1 MQGPVD
7 PSYGGPGSGSI
18 NQILPLPLDGGVVN
32 WEVHIVAED
41 SVTIPFPV
49 RMPVKELLADVL
61 NATGVGTL
69 VLDGDLNIRWFTSA
83 FQGLF
88 RLRRG
93 DIGRPLAELAP
104 LSADPDLL
112 DEALAVL
119 AGASLSEREVAT
131 KAGRWFSRR
140 IQPCLTEGGQID
152 GVVISFVDITE
163 QRETYAALQAA
174 EHRAQ
179 QATAAKSRFLAVA
192 SHDLR
197 QPLQTMVIL
206 QGLLAASVT
215 GAKAKDLV
223 GRMAETL
230 SAMSRMLDVLLDIK
244 QIEAGVVKPNL
255 RDFPIMVVLQ
265 DLFNEFST
273 AATSRGV
280 DLRIVRSSLMVRSDP
295 VLLEQMLRNLVS
307 NALKYAPGGRVLIGC
322 QRCGEEVVI
331 RVEDTGIGIPAE
343 EMAAIFDEYYQISA
357 DAPGM
362 GQGMG
367 LGLNIVQRLGAILG
381 HRVSAKSELGK
392 GASFA
397 IRLPKGAEVAGVDVP
412 APMPKRV
419 VEQETLPR
427 TARIL
432 VVEDDVAVGGLL
444 HLLLTGE
451 GYHVSLVETAQ
462 AALALVAAGQMP
474 ELLLSDYNLPGGMDG
489 LALARALRVRGPLP
503 AIVLSGDIS
512 AEAILR
518 IAKEDVL
525 HLAKPVT
532 VGRLTAAI
540 SSLLPLSALVP
551 ADKPVLAERA
561 EVDAEA
567 SAMVHI
573 VDDDD
578 GFREILRLMLE
589 GDGNVVADHA
599 SCEAFLAGFDA
610 EMTGCLLLDAYL
622 PGMDGLALLEHLQG
636 LGSRMPVIMI
646 TGQSDVAVA
655 VAAMKAGAADFLEKP
670 VSAADIRAR
679 IARVMAVEKP
689 IAAAPTADLTP
700 RQTAVLEGVMAGKA
714 SKVIAFDL
722 GISQRTVES
731 HRAAIMSRMDARSVP
746 ELVRR
751 VLGVQ

>member
-1 MQGPVD
+1 VQRQHLIYGPKNGVA
-7 PSYGGPGSGSI
+7 YGE
-18 NQILPLPLDGGVVN
+18 NVM
-32 WEVHIVAED
+32 AEG
-41 SVTIPFPV
+41 SVTIPFPAPFPV
-49 RMPVKELLADVL
+49 RTPVKELLADVL
-61 NATGVGTL
+61 NATGIGTL

-88 RLRRG
+88 RLRIG

-112 DEALAVL
+112 DAALAVL
-119 AGASLSEREVAT
+119 TGALLSEREVAT
-131 KAGRWFSRR
+131 NAGRWFSRR
-140 IQPCLTEGGQID
+140 IQPCLTEDGQIE

-163 QRETYAALQAA
+163 QRKNYAALEAA
-174 EHRAQ
+174 EHCAQ

-206 QGLLAASVT
+206 QGLLAGSVT

-230 SAMSRMLDVLLDIK
+230 GGMSRMLDVLLDIK

-265 DLFNEFST
+265 DLFDEFST

-280 DLRIVRSSLMVRSDP
+280 ELRIVRSSLIVRSDP

-322 QRCGEEVVI
+322 QRRGDEVVI
-331 RVEDTGIGIPAE
+331 RVDDTGIGIPAGE
-343 EMAAIFDEYYQISA
+343 IAAIFDEYYQINA
-357 DAPGM
+357 DAPGL

-381 HRVSAKSELGK
+381 HGVSAKSALGM

-397 IRLPKGAEVAGVDVP
+397 IRLPLGLEVAAVEAPIPVPKWGVD
-412 APMPKRV
+412 RV
-419 VEQETLPR
+419 LALQK
-427 TARIL
+427 AHIL
-432 VVEDDVAVGGLL
+432 VVEDDIEVGSLL

-451 GYHVSLVETAQ
+451 GHEVTLVETAQ
-462 AALALVAAGQMP
+462 AAVARVASGLVP
-474 ELLLSDYNLPGGMDG
+474 DLLVSDYNLPGGMDG
-489 LALARALRVRGPLP
+489 LALTRALRVSGPLP

-512 AEAILR
+512 AQAIRR
-518 IAKEDVL
+518 IAGEDVL

-532 VGRLTAAI
+532 VGRLDAAI
-540 SSLLPLSALVP
+540 ASLLAV
-551 ADKPVLAERA
+551 
-561 EVDAEA
+561 AEA
-567 SAMVHI
+567 DELALLPERPQADPSAVVHI

-578 GFREILRLMLE
+578 GLRAALRLMLE
-589 GDGNVVADHA
+589 EDGHVVRDHA
-599 SCEAFLAGFDA
+599 SCEGFLAGFDA

-622 PGMDGLALLEHLQG
+622 PGMDGLALLDLLRG
-636 LGSRMPVIMI
+636 LGSRIPVIMI

-670 VSAADIRAR
+670 VSVADIRAS
-679 IARVMAVEKP
+679 IARVTAQDKPSGAVP
-689 IAAAPTADLTP
+689 IPDLTP
-700 RQTAVLEGVMAGKA
+700 RQTSVLEGVMAGKA

-722 GISQRTVES
+722 SISQRTVES
-731 HRAAIMSRMDARSVP
+731 HRAAIMSRMGAHSVP

-751 VLGVQ
+751 VLGVR